1 MKYITAIV
9 LSTLACAQDPVRI
22 SVYATAGGVLKYLAR
37 QDSRAKAEAALARLG
52 VSRIFLEGRRGDES
66 VPPELLRQLRRYFRS
81 RGIETAGAI
90 ATVPGQSFGVRQNEG
105 YSWLNYED
113 PQTRADITRFFE
125 ENAPVFD
132 EIIIDDFYCTGDTSE
147 ASQIARGGRAWGQY
161 RREMLVGLIEPMM
174 IQPARRA
181 NPRVRLMMKFPQ
193 WYDLFDRY
201 GYEPARMGAAFPV
214 LWAGTEVRNPET
226 QRMGFVAPTEGY
238 VNWSWIR
245 AVNGD
250 KLHGAWFDHIEC
262 TAQNF
267 VDQAFQSVLAGAREL
282 TLFHLGD
289 VVEGHPGDELLAGKL
304 PELQQLARRVQ
315 GASRRG
321 VPFYKPV
328 NSPAGDNRFLMD
340 YLVLNGVPV
349 LPVAEYPARSAV
361 VFLGVQAAHDARLE
375 EKIAAH
381 LKRGAT
387 VAVTP
392 ALLRARPGLAVMAG
406 VAVSPAAEPER
417 IRQLQAAGGKTVAL
431 SRGLEVDGG
440 LRVVH
445 AQVLLGCQR
454 APVLVSRRTGG
465 GTLLVYNLRTFSD
478 ADYAQAKEL
487 LLPPLKLGL
496 TELPAEVAD
505 RLRAPLLQPLGL
517 RFSAPAGL
525 GLYLLGKGFVVY
537 NFGSAE
543 VEFGLQGVRHRLA
556 ANAWIWNPGR
566 RASPALTLD
575 ENRRTKRQEWR

>member
-1 MKYITAIV
+1 MKYLAAV
-9 LSTLACAQDPVRI
+9 LLCTLGCAQEPLRI
-22 SVYATAGGVLKYLAR
+22 SVYATAGGVVNYLANEE
-37 QDSRAKAEAALARLG
+37 SRAKTETALARLG
-52 VSRIFLEGRRGDES
+52 VSRIFLEGRRGDEY
-66 VPPELLRQLRRYFRS
+66 VPPELLRQLRDDFRS
-81 RGIETAGAI
+81 QGIETTGAI
-90 ATVPGQSFGVRQNEG
+90 ATVPGKSFGVRQNEG

-113 PQTRADITRFFE
+113 QKTREDITRFFE

-147 ASQIARGGRAWGQY
+147 VSQNARGGRTWEQY

-181 NPRVRLMMKFPQ
+181 NPGVRLILKFPQ

-250 KLHGAWFDHIEC
+250 KLHGAWFDHIES

-267 VDQAFQSVLAGAREL
+267 ADQAFQSVLAGAREL

-289 VVEGHPGDELLAGKL
+289 VVEGHPGDELLARKL
-304 PELQQLARRVQ
+304 PELKDLARRVQ

-321 VPFYKPV
+321 VRFYKPV

-340 YLVLNGVPV
+340 YLALNGIPV
-349 LPVAEYPARSAV
+349 LPVAEYPSDSSV
-361 VFLGVQAAHDARLE
+361 VFLGLQAAHDARLE
-375 EKIAAH
+375 EKITAH

-392 ALLRARPGLAVMAG
+392 ALLRAMPSLAAVAG
-406 VAVSPAAEPER
+406 VEVSQAAQPALVQELR
-417 IRQLQAAGGKTVAL
+417 SAGGKKIVLA
-431 SRGLEVDGG
+431 RGLEVDGG
-440 LRVVH
+440 LKVTH
-445 AQVLLGCQR
+445 ARMTLSSQS

-496 TELPAEVAD
+496 TELPREAAD
-505 RLRAPLLQPLGL
+505 ALRTPLLEPLGL
-517 RFSAPAGL
+517 RFSAPSGV
-525 GLYLLGKGFVVY
+525 GLYLFGKSFVVY
-537 NFGSAE
+537 NFRSAE
-543 VEFGLQGVRHRLA
+543 EEFAMNGARRRLA
-556 ANAWIWNPGR
+556 ANGWIWNP
-566 RASPALTLD
+566 
-575 ENRRTKRQEWR
+575 